1 MSVTLALQDH
11 VPAAEV
17 RGAKRWLYAGDD
29 PTFELGGLERVVT
42 ADVAM
47 AAARELREPY
57 LDAIGR
63 LSHLNASPEWWS
75 THLAAKH
82 PYPSLFARLC
92 GLAAAQQLAS
102 DGTLVV
108 CSTPAQLEEL
118 RITLPG
124 ARTAS
129 TVSARAR
136 REAPGTAL
144 RAAWP
149 MLRGFGNRA
158 PSRLL
163 HAAGAAGPRVR
174 FALERTPG
182 YRRRTLDALG
192 SPQTGLAGLA
202 GPRTVLLVTWLDE
215 RCFGP
220 GGVYRDPHLGPLGA
234 LVEHQ
239 GGRVARLL
247 KPLLHAPF
255 ARCASALLA
264 SGEPSALTDGY
275 LTDDDWLSCERR
287 VRAWRA
293 WIPGDLQVGTIP
305 FARLAGEYLR
315 DHRRAQVDA
324 LTHELLVRRLAGA
337 GVQPQLIV
345 FPWEGHAWEQVLT
358 DAVHRFMPGTS
369 VVGYDNLNFTS
380 LALSLYPSVSEV
392 GIRPL
397 PDRVVTNGPTFAD
410 VLRASPFPSERVR
423 SGCALRHAQLVDGRP
438 ARSPERDF
446 ILAACSIDAEQS
458 IELLRKASTAF
469 GGELVAR
476 LHPASDARAIR
487 AALPRGIRYADEP
500 LADLL
505 PRARLML
512 YTYSVVPY
520 EALAA
525 GTPPVL
531 VRSEAMLDLDQLEPT
546 PEVRWVARTPAELRV
561 VAAEI
566 GSLSDREAWER
577 RAREVVQAALAPVS
591 SACVEHFLSGD
602 ASSLAGPSLPV

>member
-1 MSVTLALQDH
+1 MSVILALQDH

-29 PTFELGGLERVVT
+29 PSFELRGVERVVT
-42 ADVAM
+42 ADAAM
-47 AAARELREPY
+47 AAAGELREPY

-63 LSHLNASPEWWS
+63 LSQLNASPEWWA
-75 THLAAKH
+75 THLAAKQ

-92 GLAAAQQLAS
+92 GLAAAQELAS
-102 DGTLVV
+102 DGTLLV

-118 RITLPG
+118 RAALPG
-124 ARTAS
+124 ARAAN
-129 TVSARAR
+129 TVYARAR

-144 RAAWP
+144 RSTWP
-149 MLRGFGNRA
+149 LLRAFGRRA

-163 HAAGAAGPRVR
+163 DAAVAAAPQAR

-182 YRRRTLDALG
+182 YRQRTLDALG
-192 SPQTGLAGLA
+192 GPRGLLSGFSGA
-202 GPRTVLLVTWLDE
+202 RTVLLVTWLDE

-220 GGVYRDPHLGPLGA
+220 AGEYRDPHLGPLGSLLERSGA
-234 LVEHQ
+234 
-239 GGRVARLL
+239 RVARLL
-247 KPLLHAPF
+247 KPLLRAPF
-255 ARCASALLA
+255 SRCASALLA
-264 SGEPSALTDGY
+264 SGEVSALTDAY
-275 LTDDDWLSCERR
+275 VTDDDWLSSERR
-287 VRAWRA
+287 VRGWKAS
-293 WIPGDLQVGTIP
+293 IPGDLRVGTFP
-305 FARLAGEYLR
+305 FARLAGEYLLE
-315 DHRRAQVDA
+315 HRRAQVDA
-324 LTHELLVRRLAGA
+324 LTHEALVRRLAAA
-337 GVQPQLIV
+337 GVQPELIV

-369 VVGYDNLNFTS
+369 VIGYDNLNFTS
-380 LALSLYPSVSEV
+380 RALSLYPSAYEV

-397 PDRVVTNGPTFAD
+397 PDRVVTNGPTFAG
-410 VLRASPFPSERVR
+410 VLRASAFPSERVR
-423 SGCALRHAQLVDGRP
+423 SGCALRHTHLLDDPP
-438 ARSPERDF
+438 APPPRREF
-446 ILAACSIDAEQS
+446 ILAACSIDTGQS
-458 IELLRKASTAF
+458 IELLRKAFAAF
-469 GGELVAR
+469 GEEFVAR

-487 AALPRGIRYADEP
+487 AALQSSIRYADEP
-500 LADLL
+500 LAALL

-546 PEVRWVARTPAELRV
+546 PEVRWVARTPEELRA

-566 GSLSDREAWER
+566 GSLADREAWER

-591 SACVEHFLSGD
+591 SACVEQFLPAD
-602 ASSLAGPSLPV
+602 PSSIAGPTLPV